1 MDGRDHVLPDDVQ
14 QLGVPV
20 LAHRLLPSTESR
32 LSGRSTSDI
41 VTDIL
46 DRVPLPS
53 AAATA
58 RSRRAIG

>member
-1 MDGRDHVLPDDVQ
+1 M
-14 QLGVPV
+14 PV

-53 AAATA
+53 AASTA